1 MSARIVATAAAV
13 GMAAMGAGILL
24 VGAPAEAIE
33 GLIAVMALI
42 GIGHAG
48 LARESSAARGGR
60 EAGQ

>member
-1 MSARIVATAAAV
+1 
-13 GMAAMGAGILL
+13 MAAMGAGFLL